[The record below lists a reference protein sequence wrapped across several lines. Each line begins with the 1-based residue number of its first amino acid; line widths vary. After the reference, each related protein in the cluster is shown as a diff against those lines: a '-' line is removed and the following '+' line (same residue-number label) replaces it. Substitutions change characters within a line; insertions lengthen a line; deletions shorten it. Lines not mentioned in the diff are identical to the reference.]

1 MTPRLS
7 PAADAAG
14 PRFGPGRH
22 ALRGATLSFH
32 ADPFLNDPHA
42 SYTHLPDALVVLED
56 GKIAEAGPYDRL
68 RSRVEGAMPV
78 AHYPDALILPG
89 FVDTHIHYPQTQMI
103 GAFGEQ
109 LLEWLN
115 KYTFVTEQQFA
126 DRSHAGLVSEL
137 FLRELLRAGT
147 TTAAVYC
154 TVHPESVDAFFEASQ
169 RFGTRMIA
177 GKVLMDRN
185 APDALTDTA
194 ESGYEQSK
202 ALIEKWHGR
211 GRQLYCITP
220 RFAATSS
227 DAQLQAAA
235 RLWREHPGTY
245 VQTHLSENLGEVDW
259 IAQLFPDCGDY
270 FEVYRRAGLAG
281 PRAIFAHAV
290 HVSEEELCACHRA
303 GAALAHCPTSNLFLG
318 SGLFR
323 LFDAKRAD
331 RPVRVGLGTDIGA
344 GTAFSQL
351 QTLNEAYK
359 VAALN
364 QTPLTAAHAFYLA
377 TRGGAQALYLDDR
390 LGAIEPGYEA
400 DLVVLDLKCTPLMD
414 FRMRYC
420 AELDE
425 RLFVLMTLGD
435 DRAVRA
441 TYVAGRPVYDRARQ
455 PQPFC
460 HADGMDA
467 PPPA

>member
-1 MTPRLS
+1 MTPRPR

-14 PRFGPGRH
+14 PLFGPGRH

-32 ADPFLNDPHA
+32 ADPFLSDPQA

-56 GKIAEAGPYDRL
+56 GKIAEVGPYDRL
-68 RSRVEGAMPV
+68 RARVETSMPV

-89 FVDTHIHYPQTQMI
+89 FIDTHIHYPQTQMI

-126 DRSHAGLVSEL
+126 DRDHADLVSEL

-154 TVHPESVDAFFEASQ
+154 TVHPGSVEAFFEASE

-185 APDALTDTA
+185 APAALTDTA

-202 ALIEKWHGR
+202 ALIRKWHGK

-227 DAQLQAAA
+227 DAQLQSAA

-259 IAQLFPDCGDY
+259 IAELFPHHDDY
-270 FEVYRRAGLAG
+270 FNVYQRAGLAG

-290 HVSEEELCACHRA
+290 HVSEGELCACHRS

-331 RPVRVGLGTDIGA
+331 RPVRVGLGTDIGG

-364 QTPLTAAHAFYLA
+364 QTRLTAAHAFYLA
-377 TRGGAQALYLDDR
+377 TRGGAHALYLDDR
-390 LGAIEPGYEA
+390 LGAIEAGYEA
-400 DLVVLDLKCTPLMD
+400 DLVVLDLKSTPLMD

-420 AELDE
+420 ADLME

-455 PQPFC
+455 PQPFR
-460 HADGMDA
+460 HADGAA
-467 PPPA
+467 PA

>member
-1 MTPRLS
+1 MTPCPPTAS
-7 PAADAAG
+7 DPAS
-14 PRFGPGRH
+14 PRFAAGRH
-22 ALRGATLSFH
+22 ALRGGMLSFH
-32 ADPFLNDPHA
+32 ADPFLAEPA
-42 SYTHLPDALVVLED
+42 ESFVHLPDALVVIED
-56 GKIAEAGPYDRL
+56 GKILEAGPYDGL
-68 RSRVEGAMPV
+68 RARVEGSMPV

-89 FVDTHIHYPQTQMI
+89 FIDTHIHYPQTQMI
-103 GAFGEQ
+103 GACGEQ
-109 LLEWLN
+109 LLEWLH

-126 DRSHAGLVSEL
+126 HRAHAEVVSEL

-154 TVHPESVDAFFEASQ
+154 TVHPESVDAFFEVSE
-169 RFGTRMIA
+169 RFGTCMIA

-185 APDALTDTA
+185 APPALLDTA
-194 ESGYEQSK
+194 ESGYAQSK
-202 ALIEKWHGR
+202 ALIEKWHGK

-220 RFAATSS
+220 RFAGTSS
-227 DAQLQAAA
+227 EAQLAAAA

-245 VQTHLSENLGEVDW
+245 VQTHLSENPGEVEW
-259 IAQLFPDCGDY
+259 IASLFPEDEDY
-270 FEVYRRAGLAG
+270 FGIYRRAGLAG

-290 HVSEEELCACHRA
+290 HVSEAELCACHHC

-344 GTAFSQL
+344 GTAFSPL

-359 VAALN
+359 VAAMN
-364 QTPLTAAHAFYLA
+364 RTRLTAAHAFYLA

-390 LGAIEPGYEA
+390 LGAVEPGYDA
-400 DLVVLDLKCTPLMD
+400 DLVVLDLKATPLMD

-420 AELDE
+420 TDVME

-460 HADGMDA
+460 YADGMPVRADA
-467 PPPA
+467 